1 MERKKGKAAGVIT
14 QVMTTF
20 RLDIEN
26 QEKLDALISARGTNK
41 GRVLNDLID
50 EAAGAAGTS
59 VGLDEVRAKL
69 MSALVA
75 LDSYRA
81 GLNEVEE

>member
-41 GRVLNDLID
+41 GRVLNDLIA